1 MIERIPILEQ
11 EDYYSL
17 NSKMADLP
25 IEEIWVMF
33 NNACKVM
40 DTHRV
45 EIRGITE
52 VVATF
57 R

>member
-1 MIERIPILEQ
+1 
-11 EDYYSL
+11 
-17 NSKMADLP
+17 MADLP

-40 DTHRV
+40 DTHHV